1 MADRFALVD
10 THLHLSRWWPDIR
23 STGYRADLDFTVKGL
38 LDEMD
43 AAGIGQGILIQPN
56 DPPTVAEGLL
66 EARELVAQSGGRL
79 RLVSTVDPTKGPEAI
94 ADQIARWEQ
103 TAELAG
109 IKLFPGYHPFY
120 PHDPRLDPV
129 YEYAHRRKLP
139 VLIHTGDTMD
149 PQGLVKY
156 ARPIEVDEVAVR
168 FRDVPFVLC
177 HFGNPWVDEAAE
189 IVYKNRNVYADTSG
203 LLAHPSHPLFER
215 MVKLCRRR
223 LLEGILMVGS
233 ADRILYGSDWPLLD
247 LQVALS
253 LVTSLDLTETDR
265 DAILGGNARRLFGL
279 PATRPAQAG
288 SS

>member
-1 MADRFALVD
+1 MPRAGDWVD

-23 STGYRADLDFTVKGL
+23 STGYRADLDFTVPGL
-38 LDEMD
+38 LKEMD
-43 AAGIGQGILIQPN
+43 AAGIGEGILIQVN
-56 DPPTVAEGLL
+56 DAPTVKEGWV
-66 EARELVAQSGGRL
+66 EARELVTASRGRL
-79 RLVSTVDPTKGPEAI
+79 RLVSTVDPTKGRDAV
-94 ADQIARWEQ
+94 ADQIARWET

-129 YEYAHRRKLP
+129 YEYAHRRNVP

-149 PQGLVKY
+149 PHGLVKY
-156 ARPIEVDEVAVR
+156 ARPVEVDEVAVR

-189 IVYKNRNVYADTSG
+189 VVYKNANVYADTSG

-215 MVKLCRRR
+215 MVEVCKRR

-233 ADRILYGSDWPLLD
+233 TDRILYGSDWPLID
-247 LQVALS
+247 LKVATG
-253 LVTSLDLTETDR
+253 LVRSLDLPERDR
-265 DAILGGNARRLFGL
+265 AAILGGNARRLFGL
-279 PATRPAQAG
+279 APPRAARPPR
-288 SS
+288 S